1 MTTVVTRPD
10 EARDGWS
17 NWART
22 ERVCPRRVVTPHSP
36 DELADDIRAAV
47 RDGLSVK
54 AVGTGHSFT
63 GAAVAPGVQVRPEG
77 MDGVVRADT
86 ETGLVTVE
94 AGMPLHRLNPLL
106 AELGLAMEILG
117 DIDRQTI
124 AGAISTGTH
133 GSSRLFGS
141 ISTQV
146 RALELVL
153 ADGSIVTCSASE
165 NPSLFAA
172 ARISLGALGVITKVT
187 LQCVPLYALEA
198 IDAKRP
204 LDETLE
210 GIDELVEAN
219 DHFEFFWFPHTT
231 TALTRRFRRV
241 PPDTPL
247 RPRSTVSRWLD
258 DRVVTNIG
266 YDALL
271 RVGAR
276 APRTVPAITRLVTA
290 AVSAREFTELAP
302 SVFASD
308 RDVRFVE
315 GEYAVPRAA
324 LVGALRELH
333 RWVDTHDEPIAFPF
347 EVRFVRADD
356 IWLSPAYERDVAY
369 VAFHQYHRMS
379 HGRWFRVCEDVLG
392 AAGGRPHW
400 GKLHRLAHTDFAE
413 RVPRFADFL
422 AVRDDV
428 DPLGVFANPYLDR
441 VLGKVGQ

>member
-1 MTTVVTRPD
+1 MTTVATRPG
-10 EARDGWS
+10 EARDGWR
-17 NWART
+17 NWAGT
-22 ERVCPRRVVTPHSP
+22 ERVTPRRVVTPHSP
-36 DELADDIRAAV
+36 EELSDAIRAAV
-47 RDGLSVK
+47 RDGLPVK
-54 AVGTGHSFT
+54 AVGSGHSFT

-77 MDGVVRADT
+77 MAGIVDADV
-86 ETGLVTVE
+86 EAGLVTVE
-94 AGMPLHRLNPLL
+94 AGMPLHQLNPRL
-106 AELGLAMEILG
+106 AQLGLAMEILG

-146 RALELVL
+146 RALEMVL
-153 ADGSIVTCSASE
+153 ADGSIVTCSESE
-165 NPSLFAA
+165 NPDLFAA
-172 ARISLGALGVITKVT
+172 ARISLGALGVVTKVT

-198 IDAKRP
+198 VDAKLP
-204 LDETLE
+204 LDETLDWV
-210 GIDELVEAN
+210 DELVEAN

-231 TALTRRFRRV
+231 TALTRRFKRV
-241 PPDTPL
+241 PGDTPL
-247 RPRSTVSRWLD
+247 RPRSSVSRWLD

-271 RVGAR
+271 RVGALL
-276 APRTVPAITRLVTA
+276 PRTVPAITCLVTA

-324 LVGALRELH
+324 LPDVLREL
-333 RWVDTHDEPIAFPF
+333 RSWVDTHDEPIAFPF
-347 EVRFVRADD
+347 EVRFVKADD

-379 HGRWFRVCEDVLG
+379 HERWFRVCEDVLG

-400 GKLHRLAHTDFAE
+400 GKMHRLTHVDFAE
-413 RVPRFADFL
+413 RVPRFGDFL
-422 AVRDDV
+422 AVREDV

-441 VLGKVGQ
+441 VLGEVGQ